1 MHHLLIVAVLR
12 QKYAQLPNAKVDG
25 DSQLSDFERMKQ
37 YMAASVKR
45 LTELLEMAEK
55 EDRRLARPLRATIK
69 RAWYG
74 FEQGGVFE

>member
-12 QKYAQLPNAKVDG
+12 QKYAQLPNAIVDG
-25 DSQLSDFERMKQ
+25 VSKLSDFGRIEQ
-37 YMAASVKR
+37 YMDASVKR

-55 EDRRLARPLRATIK
+55 EDRRLARPLRATMK

-74 FEQGGVFE
+74 FERGGVFE